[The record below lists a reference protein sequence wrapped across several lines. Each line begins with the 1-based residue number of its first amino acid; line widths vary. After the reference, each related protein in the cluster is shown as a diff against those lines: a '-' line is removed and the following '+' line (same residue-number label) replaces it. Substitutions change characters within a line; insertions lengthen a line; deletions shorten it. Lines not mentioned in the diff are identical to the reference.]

1 MGYIHPGLSER
12 TEGHKTALSPF
23 FKKHIQTQRIVPD
36 HTVSKAGVRVPEF
49 PEWKSTA
56 SLPCCLTLR
65 DTLQRESSPGVPLHP
80 VTYLEET
87 RTGTSRT
94 KPPTHTLPNPI
105 KSLKPTLQLQ
115 KLLVVGVG
123 WGLLS
128 AHAHGHLLR
137 VLCG

>member
-56 SLPCCLTLR
+56 SLPCCLTLQ

-94 KPPTHTLPNPI
+94 KPPPHTLPNPI

-115 KLLVVGVG
+115 KLLGVGVG